1 MSETRAPVER
11 LPLDEVR
18 RLAYLEAMGVSVWE
32 RRAPLVATP
41 EAVAAR
47 PVPVER
53 TESVECTEPESPA
66 MSAPRLD
73 ERASSQPVA
82 TVESPP
88 VAESPPTVGVAS
100 AASTGNAAEAAT
112 TSDIP
117 RARQDLEPLPFPF
130 PDWDEPA
137 EYSPALLDE
146 WEAMGHPPATE
157 AEAVNPVERMDW
169 DALDAAV
176 RGCRACR
183 LWETRTKT
191 VFGVG
196 DRRADLMII
205 GEAPGADEDS
215 QGEPFVGRAGQLLN
229 RMLAAIGFSRE
240 QVYIANVLKCRPPG
254 NRDPKPDEA
263 LACQAYLQR
272 QVALIEPKII
282 LSVGRI
288 SAQHLLKTETP
299 VGQLRGRWFD
309 YGPAR
314 IPLRVTYHPAYLLR
328 SPEQKAKA
336 WDDLTEVWRRLSDA
350 CKTAGK
356 T

>member
-11 LPLDEVR
+11 PPLDEGR

-32 RRAPLVATP
+32 LRAPPVTMP
-41 EAVAAR
+41 EAITAM

-53 TESVECTEPESPA
+53 TESVES
-66 MSAPRLD
+66 
-73 ERASSQPVA
+73 
-82 TVESPP
+82 
-88 VAESPPTVGVAS
+88 
-100 AASTGNAAEAAT
+100 
-112 TSDIP
+112 IP
-117 RARQDLEPLPFPF
+117 DLEPLPFT
-130 PDWDEPA
+130 DLDESV

-146 WEAMGHPPATE
+146 CDAMGHPPAFE
-157 AEAVNPVERMDW
+157 AEAVNPIERMDW

-263 LACQAYLQR
+263 LACQAYLHR
-272 QVALIEPKII
+272 QVALIEPKVI

-288 SAQHLLKTETP
+288 SAQHLLKTDTP

-336 WDDLTEVWRRLSDA
+336 WEDLTEVRRRL
-350 CKTAGK
+350 
-356 T
+356 

>member
-1 MSETRAPVER
+1 MFER
-11 LPLDEVR
+11 PPLDEDR

-32 RRAPLVATP
+32 QRAPLVAMP
-41 EAVAAR
+41 EPVAAM
-47 PVPVER
+47 PVPVE
-53 TESVECTEPESPA
+53 SAEPESSASPSPA
-66 MSAPRLD
+66 FNENP
-73 ERASSQPVA
+73 SQPVVA
-82 TVESPP
+82 VEPQPVEPASVPPILVSPDASSVTVEMSIAAADEPAVAAHGAVVSAVEQEPP
-88 VAESPPTVGVAS
+88 
-100 AASTGNAAEAAT
+100 
-112 TSDIP
+112 
-117 RARQDLEPLPFPF
+117 PFPF
-130 PDWDEPA
+130 PDWDDSA
-137 EYSPALLDE
+137 DYSPALLDE
-146 WEAMGHPPATE
+146 WDAMGHPPASE

-263 LACQAYLQR
+263 LACQAYLHR

-299 VGQLRGRWFD
+299 VGQLRGRWFE

-336 WDDLTEVWRRLSDA
+336 WDDLTEVRRRL
-350 CKTAGK
+350 
-356 T
+356 

>member
-1 MSETRAPVER
+1 MSEDRTMVER
-11 LPLDEVR
+11 PPLDEDR

-32 RRAPLVATP
+32 RRASSVAMP
-41 EAVAAR
+41 EAVGVMPA
-47 PVPVER
+47 PVER
-53 TESVECTEPESPA
+53 NASVESIEPESPA
-66 MSAPRLD
+66 MSAPTLD

-82 TVESPP
+82 TVESTP
-88 VAESPPTVGVAS
+88 VAEHRSVVGAAS
-100 AASTGNAAEAAT
+100 AAFSVDAAEAAPT
-112 TSDIP
+112 KEVP
-117 RARQDLEPLPFPF
+117 RAVSDLEPLSF
-130 PDWDEPA
+130 PDWDEA
-137 EYSPALLDE
+137 ADYSPALLDE
-146 WEAMGHPPATE
+146 WDAMGHPPATE
-157 AEAVNPVERMDW
+157 VEAVNPVERMDW
-169 DALDAAV
+169 NTLDATV

-191 VFGVG
+191 VFGTG

-215 QGEPFVGRAGQLLN
+215 QGEPFVGRAGQLLTL
-229 RMLAAIGFSRE
+229 MLAAIGFSRE

-263 LACQAYLQR
+263 LACQSYLHR
-272 QVALIEPKII
+272 QVALIEPRVI

-336 WDDLTEVWRRLSDA
+336 WEDLTEVKRRL
-350 CKTAGK
+350 
-356 T
+356 

>member
-1 MSETRAPVER
+1 MFEDRAMVER
-11 LPLDEVR
+11 PPLDEDR

-32 RRAPLVATP
+32 PRAPLVAMP
-41 EAVAAR
+41 EAVAAM

-53 TESVECTEPESPA
+53 TESVVESVEPESSA
-66 MSAPRLD
+66 MSAPALD

-82 TVESPP
+82 TVESQPI
-88 VAESPPTVGVAS
+88 AEHPPTKDV
-100 AASTGNAAEAAT
+100 
-112 TSDIP
+112 P
-117 RARQDLEPLPFPF
+117 RTVPDLEPLLF
-130 PDWDEPA
+130 PDWDEA
-137 EYSPALLDE
+137 ADYSSALLDE
-146 WEAMGHPPATE
+146 WDAMGHPPTAE
-157 AEAVNPVERMDW
+157 AEAVNPIERMDW

-215 QGEPFVGRAGQLLN
+215 QGEPFVGRAGQLLT

-263 LACQAYLQR
+263 LACQAYLHR

-299 VGQLRGRWFD
+299 VGQLRGRWFE

-328 SPEQKAKA
+328 SPEQKSKA
-336 WDDLTEVWRRLSDA
+336 WDDLTEVRRRL
-350 CKTAGK
+350 
-356 T
+356 

>member
-1 MSETRAPVER
+1 MVER
-11 LPLDEVR
+11 PPLDEDR

-32 RRAPLVATP
+32 PRASLPVSAEPLVVEPAS
-41 EAVAAR
+41 VAAATDMPTATAPVAREVPPAVVDER
-47 PVPVER
+47 PVTAER
-53 TESVECTEPESPA
+53 SVSPEIVSPPES
-66 MSAPRLD
+66 MSF
-73 ERASSQPVA
+73 
-82 TVESPP
+82 
-88 VAESPPTVGVAS
+88 
-100 AASTGNAAEAAT
+100 
-112 TSDIP
+112 
-117 RARQDLEPLPFPF
+117 PLP
-130 PDWDEPA
+130 DWEEEAD
-137 EYSPALLDE
+137 YSPALLDE
-146 WEAMGHPPATE
+146 WEAMGHPPTTE
-157 AEAVNPVERMDW
+157 AEAVNPIERMDW
-169 DALDAAV
+169 NTLGATV

-191 VFGVG
+191 VFGTG

-205 GEAPGADEDS
+205 GEAPGAEEDS
-215 QGEPFVGRAGQLLN
+215 QGEPFVGRAGQLLT

-263 LACQAYLQR
+263 LACQAYLHR
-272 QVALIEPKII
+272 QVALIEPRVI

-336 WDDLTEVWRRLSDA
+336 WEDLTEVKRRL
-350 CKTAGK
+350 
-356 T
+356 

>member
-1 MSETRAPVER
+1 MSEKRAPVER
-11 LPLDEVR
+11 HPLDEDR

-32 RRAPLVATP
+32 RRVPLVAMP
-41 EAVAAR
+41 EVVAAMPVPVECTESVEPGASVMSAPEFDKAAAR
-47 PVPVER
+47 PVAQVEPQPVE
-53 TESVECTEPESPA
+53 PA
-66 MSAPRLD
+66 SAPPIAASLD
-73 ERASSQPVA
+73 IPPA
-82 TVESPP
+82 TVEMSIAAVDQPA
-88 VAESPPTVGVAS
+88 VAERGAVAPTV
-100 AASTGNAAEAAT
+100 
-112 TSDIP
+112 
-117 RARQDLEPLPFPF
+117 EPEPEPFPF
-130 PDWDEPA
+130 PDWDEGA
-137 EYSPALLDE
+137 DYSPALLDE
-146 WEAMGHPPATE
+146 WEALGHPPATE
-157 AEAVNPVERMDW
+157 VEAVNPIERMDW
-169 DALDAAV
+169 DALEAAV

-205 GEAPGADEDS
+205 GEAPGAEEDS
-215 QGEPFVGRAGQLLN
+215 QGEPFVGRAGQLLT

-272 QVALIEPKII
+272 QVALIEPKVI

-336 WDDLTEVWRRLSDA
+336 WDDLTEVRRRL
-350 CKTAGK
+350 
-356 T
+356 

>member
-1 MSETRAPVER
+1 MSESQAMVER
-11 LPLDEVR
+11 PPLDEDR

-32 RRAPLVATP
+32 RRASPVAM
-41 EAVAAR
+41 
-47 PVPVER
+47 
-53 TESVECTEPESPA
+53 PA
-66 MSAPRLD
+66 PTLD

-82 TVESPP
+82 TVESQL
-88 VAESPPTVGVAS
+88 VAEHPPAVGAAS
-100 AASTGNAAEAAT
+100 AASTENAAEAAPT
-112 TSDIP
+112 KAVP
-117 RARQDLEPLPFPF
+117 RTVPDLEPLSF
-130 PDWDEPA
+130 PDWDEA
-137 EYSPALLDE
+137 ADYSPALLDE
-146 WEAMGHPPATE
+146 WDAMGHPPATE
-157 AEAVNPVERMDW
+157 AEAVNPIERMDW
-169 DALDAAV
+169 NTLDTTV

-191 VFGVG
+191 VFGTG

-215 QGEPFVGRAGQLLN
+215 QGEPFVGRAGQLLTL
-229 RMLAAIGFSRE
+229 MLAAIGFSRE

-263 LACQAYLQR
+263 LACQSYLHR
-272 QVALIEPKII
+272 QVALIEPRVI

-336 WDDLTEVWRRLSDA
+336 WEDLTEVKRRL
-350 CKTAGK
+350 
-356 T
+356 

>member
-1 MSETRAPVER
+1 MGER
-11 LPLDEVR
+11 PPLDEDR

-32 RRAPLVATP
+32 RRAPLVAMP
-41 EAVAAR
+41 EAVAAV
-47 PVPVER
+47 PAPVER
-53 TESVECTEPESPA
+53 TEAVESTEPESPPMPSPA
-66 MSAPRLD
+66 LGETA
-73 ERASSQPVA
+73 SQPATSIVA
-82 TVESPP
+82 APEVDPEP
-88 VAESPPTVGVAS
+88 
-100 AASTGNAAEAAT
+100 
-112 TSDIP
+112 
-117 RARQDLEPLPFPF
+117 EPLPFPL

-137 EYSPALLDE
+137 EYSPALLDA
-146 WEAMGHPPATE
+146 WDAMGHPPASETE
-157 AEAVNPVERMDW
+157 AMNPIERMDW

-215 QGEPFVGRAGQLLN
+215 QGEPFVGRAGQLLT

-272 QVALIEPKII
+272 QMALIEPKVI

-288 SAQHLLKTETP
+288 SAQQLLKTDTP
-299 VGQLRGRWFD
+299 VGRLRGQWFD
-309 YGPAR
+309 YGPSQ

-336 WDDLTEVWRRLSDA
+336 WDDLTEVWRRL
-350 CKTAGK
+350 
-356 T
+356 

>member
-1 MSETRAPVER
+1 MMVER
-11 LPLDEVR
+11 RMLDEDR

-32 RRAPLVATP
+32 LRTPPVAMP
-41 EAVAAR
+41 EAITAM

-53 TESVECTEPESPA
+53 TESVESIEPESPA
-66 MSAPRLD
+66 MSAPALD
-73 ERASSQPVA
+73 ERASSQPVV
-82 TVESPP
+82 TVESQPI
-88 VAESPPTVGVAS
+88 AEHPPTKDV
-100 AASTGNAAEAAT
+100 
-112 TSDIP
+112 P
-117 RARQDLEPLPFPF
+117 RAVSDLEPLPFP
-130 PDWDEPA
+130 DWDEA
-137 EYSPALLDE
+137 ADYSPALLDE
-146 WEAMGHPPATE
+146 WDAMGHPPATE
-157 AEAVNPVERMDW
+157 AEAVNPIERMDW
-169 DALDAAV
+169 NALDAAV

-263 LACQAYLQR
+263 LACQAYLHR
-272 QVALIEPKII
+272 QVALIEPRVI

-288 SAQHLLKTETP
+288 SAQHLLKTDTP

-336 WDDLTEVWRRLSDA
+336 WDDLTEVRRRL
-350 CKTAGK
+350 
-356 T
+356 

>member
-1 MSETRAPVER
+1 MGEHP
-11 LPLDEVR
+11 PLDEER
-18 RLAYLEAMGVSVWE
+18 RLAYLEAMGVSVWAL
-32 RRAPLVATP
+32 RSPWGAMSDSRAAESGDSVPSATALPLLDASGTQPRVVAESTP
-41 EAVAAR
+41 RASAPVEPAPMTVETAAR
-47 PVPVER
+47 PAPTSAAREAPS
-53 TESVECTEPESPA
+53 TLADAPSAEPESW
-66 MSAPRLD
+66 
-73 ERASSQPVA
+73 
-82 TVESPP
+82 
-88 VAESPPTVGVAS
+88 
-100 AASTGNAAEAAT
+100 
-112 TSDIP
+112 
-117 RARQDLEPLPFPF
+117 PF
-130 PDWDEPA
+130 PDWDETP
-137 EYSPALLDE
+137 EYSPSLMDE
-146 WEAMGHPPATE
+146 WDAMGHPPASE
-157 AEAVNPVERMDW
+157 AEAVNPIERMDW

-205 GEAPGADEDS
+205 GEAPGADEDR
-215 QGEPFVGRAGQLLN
+215 QGEPFVGRAGQLLT

-254 NRDPKPDEA
+254 NRDPKPDES

-272 QVALIEPKII
+272 QVALIEPKVI

-288 SAQHLLKTETP
+288 SAQQLLKTDTP
-299 VGQLRGRWFD
+299 VGRLRGQWFD

-336 WDDLTEVWRRLSDA
+336 WDDLTEVWRRL
-350 CKTAGK
+350 
-356 T
+356 

>member
-1 MSETRAPVER
+1 MVER
-11 LPLDEVR
+11 PPLDEDR

-32 RRAPLVATP
+32 LRAPLVAMP
-41 EAVAAR
+41 EAVAAM
-47 PVPVER
+47 PAPVER
-53 TESVECTEPESPA
+53 NASVESIEPEPSSMPA
-66 MSAPRLD
+66 PALD
-73 ERASSQPVA
+73 ERASPQPVA
-82 TVESPP
+82 TVESQP
-88 VAESPPTVGVAS
+88 VAEHPPAVA
-100 AASTGNAAEAAT
+100 AAEAVPT
-112 TSDIP
+112 KEVP
-117 RARQDLEPLPFPF
+117 RTVPDLEPLPFP
-130 PDWDEPA
+130 DWDEA
-137 EYSPALLDE
+137 ADYSPALLDE
-146 WEAMGHPPATE
+146 WDAMGHPPATE
-157 AEAVNPVERMDW
+157 AEAVNPIERMDW

-263 LACQAYLQR
+263 LACQAYLHR
-272 QVALIEPKII
+272 QVALIEPRVI

-288 SAQHLLKTETP
+288 SAQQLLKTDTP
-299 VGQLRGRWFD
+299 VGRLRGQWFD

-336 WDDLTEVWRRLSDA
+336 WEDLTEVRRRL
-350 CKTAGK
+350 
-356 T
+356 

>member
-1 MSETRAPVER
+1 MVER
-11 LPLDEVR
+11 PPLDEDR

-32 RRAPLVATP
+32 PRAPLVAMP
-41 EAVAAR
+41 EAVAAM

-53 TESVECTEPESPA
+53 TESVVESVEPES
-66 MSAPRLD
+66 SALPSPVLD
-73 ERASSQPVA
+73 ERASRPVA
-82 TVESPP
+82 AVE
-88 VAESPPTVGVAS
+88 
-100 AASTGNAAEAAT
+100 
-112 TSDIP
+112 
-117 RARQDLEPLPFPF
+117 REPEPFPF

-137 EYSPALLDE
+137 DYSPALLDE
-146 WEAMGHPPATE
+146 WDAMGHPPAAE
-157 AEAVNPVERMDW
+157 VEAVNPIERMDW

-215 QGEPFVGRAGQLLN
+215 QGEPFVGRAGQLLT

-263 LACQAYLQR
+263 LACQAYLHR

-299 VGQLRGRWFD
+299 VGQLRGRWFE
-309 YGPAR
+309 YGLAR
-314 IPLRVTYHPAYLLR
+314 IPLRATYHPAYLLR
-328 SPEQKAKA
+328 SPEQKSKA
-336 WDDLTEVWRRLSDA
+336 WDDLTEVRRRL
-350 CKTAGK
+350 
-356 T
+356 

>member
-1 MSETRAPVER
+1 MVEHR
-11 LPLDEVR
+11 PLDEDR

-66 MSAPRLD
+66 MPTPRLD
-73 ERASSQPVA
+73 QRASSQPVA
-82 TVESPP
+82 TVESQP
-88 VAESPPTVGVAS
+88 VAEHPL
-100 AASTGNAAEAAT
+100 AEAAPT
-112 TSDIP
+112 EAVPLTVS
-117 RARQDLEPLPFPF
+117 DLEPLPL

-146 WEAMGHPPATE
+146 WEAMGHPPASE
-157 AEAVNPVERMDW
+157 AEAVNPIAHMDW

-215 QGEPFVGRAGQLLN
+215 QGEPFVGRAGQLLT
-229 RMLAAIGFSRE
+229 RMLAAIGFSRD

-263 LACQAYLQR
+263 LACQAYLHR
-272 QVALIEPKII
+272 QVALIEPRVI

-288 SAQHLLKTETP
+288 SAQQLLKTDTP

-336 WDDLTEVWRRLSDA
+336 WDDLTEVWRRL
-350 CKTAGK
+350 
-356 T
+356 